1 MILFLDCC
9 KGEKNMR
16 PENETCVQRARFY
29 FYFFEKREWQP
40 GEKPPLQDIVK
51 AKNVRPEAIRNLNRF
66 LTTRLERIARMV
78 EILTEVHDDW
88 AVTGWKDHI
97 LMETESLE
105 FDDAVQILKE
115 HGFNDDEFVLKV
127 EYTRKWGVL

>member
-1 MILFLDCC
+1 MHPD
-9 KGEKNMR
+9 
-16 PENETCVQRARFY
+16 NETCVQRARFY
-29 FYFFEKREWQP
+29 LYFFEKKDWQP

-51 AKNVRPEAIRNLNRF
+51 AKDVKPEAIRNLNRF
-66 LTTRLERIARMV
+66 LTNRLERIARMI

-97 LMETESLE
+97 LLETES
-105 FDDAVQILKE
+105 FDFNNAIEVLKE
-115 HGFNDDEFVLKV
+115 HGFNDDEFILKV

>member
-1 MILFLDCC
+1 
-9 KGEKNMR
+9 MR

-29 FYFFEKREWQP
+29 FYFFEKREWQSD
-40 GEKPPLQDIVK
+40 EKPPLQDIVK
-51 AKNVRPEAIRNLNRF
+51 VKNVRPEAIRNLNRF

-97 LMETESLE
+97 LMETESLD
-105 FDDAVQILKE
+105 FNNVVQILKE